1 MLDIKILEI
10 KDMNDWNTLQKWQS
24 CRVHGWAEI
33 HLEICSQK
41 HEMIKLET
49 LSLEEGKRNMQIDRS
64 PKRKSKVKIGR
75 FGEIMI
81 VRIDKENSMPGNTIC
96 EI

>member
-1 MLDIKILEI
+1 
-10 KDMNDWNTLQKWQS
+10 
-24 CRVHGWAEI
+24 
-33 HLEICSQK
+33 
-41 HEMIKLET
+41 MIKLET